1 MYTNSSSS
9 PRQQLIMDQQ
19 QQQQA
24 VGRIIYN
31 TKENIDKVTN
41 EQIIQNSRS
50 IDAIKDVQD
59 RSAQALGD
67 ILDATLEVQG
77 QLTKALE
84 PIWSSREE
92 AWYNT
97 GWNKWTSPK
106 GMAETYSK
114 MISTYADNTITM
126 NKAMHDILIANMRIC
141 TALSTKHMSNY
152 AKGLSEI
159 GSNMQKIFKP

>member
-1 MYTNSSSS
+1 
-9 PRQQLIMDQQ
+9 MDQQ

-84 PIWSSREE
+84 PIWSSQEKS
-92 AWYNT
+92 WYNT
-97 GWNKWTSPK
+97 GLNKWISPK
-106 GMAETYSK
+106 GMA
-114 MISTYADNTITM
+114 
-126 NKAMHDILIANMRIC
+126 
-141 TALSTKHMSNY
+141 
-152 AKGLSEI
+152 
-159 GSNMQKIFKP
+159 